1 MTFAPSSRP
10 SRSSV
15 PGWVPD
21 VFVALIK
28 IFVLVNIILGLVSY
42 TVMAERRI
50 SAAIQDR
57 IGPNR
62 VGIPLGGVRI
72 GSFTIPNWN
81 WWGLGQ
87 PLADALKFML
97 KEEFTPA
104 HVNKFYFWL
113 APAMAMVPALLTI
126 CVIPFSST
134 TSITLPFV
142 DYTMKSPG
150 VIADVGIG
158 VLLVFAIASLSVYGI
173 VLAGWSSNSKYPFLG
188 GIRSS
193 AQMISYEVSMGL
205 SVIPIFLV
213 MGNLRLSDVVD
224 YQAANGWTV
233 LPFLAPAWPWDVW
246 KSYVLWIPMLVSF
259 LIFLVAAFAETNRLP
274 FDLPESET
282 ELVGG
287 YHTEYSAMKFALFFL
302 GEYAAMI
309 VASCLMV
316 TLFLGGWSLPSATYM
331 SWQSEWWSLLIYPIV
346 FLVKMCLFIVFFIWI
361 RWTLPRFR
369 YDQLMGLGWKCILP
383 IALGNIALTCIP
395 ARFDRVNTT
404 CNARYC
410 YIWYYPSQIQ
420 TMLFRRI
427 RPDFSDFEFR
437 NLVDLME
444 TYRNVPMSFAD
455 ACLVCMVVYRQQRRR
470 VIPLLALRFSLGV
483 LRRDDEA
490 KLAARFVG
498 LEMGQ

>member
-1 MTFAPSSRP
+1 MTFPLLFADLPADI
-10 SRSSV
+10 

-21 VFVALIK
+21 ILTTLIK
-28 IFVLVNIILGLVSY
+28 IIVVVNVILGLVSY

-62 VGIPLGGVRI
+62 VGMPLGGVSI
-72 GSFTIPNWN
+72 LGLFTMPKWT

-87 PLADALKFML
+87 PLADALKFIF

-104 HVNKFYFWL
+104 NVNKLYFWM
-113 APAMAMVPALLTI
+113 APAMAMVPALITI
-126 CVIPFSST
+126 CVIPFGSSHP
-134 TSITLPFV
+134 ITLPWGYV
-142 DYTMKSPG
+142 MKSPG

-158 VLLVFAIASLSVYGI
+158 VLLIFAIASLGVYGI
-173 VLAGWSSNSKYPFLG
+173 VLAGWASNSKYPFLG

-193 AQMISYEVSMGL
+193 AQMISYEISMGL

-213 MGNLRLSDVVD
+213 MGNLRLSDIVT
-224 YQAANGWTV
+224 YQAEHGWTI
-233 LPFLAPAWPWDVW
+233 LPFLAPWHGQSLV
-246 KSYVLWIPMLVSF
+246 SYVLWIPMLVSF

-316 TLFLGGWSLPSATYM
+316 TLFLGGWSLPIAPYMALQDSA
-331 SWQSEWWSLLIYPIV
+331 WSLLIYPVV
-346 FLVKMCLFIVFFIWI
+346 FLIKMCVFIVFFIWV

-369 YDQLMGLGWKCILP
+369 YDQLMGLGWKYILP
-383 IALGNIALTCIP
+383 IALANIVVTC
-395 ARFDRVNTT
+395 V
-404 CNARYC
+404 
-410 YIWYYPSQIQ
+410 
-420 TMLFRRI
+420 
-427 RPDFSDFEFR
+427 
-437 NLVDLME
+437 
-444 TYRNVPMSFAD
+444 
-455 ACLVCMVVYRQQRRR
+455 
-470 VIPLLALRFSLGV
+470 LLAW
-483 LRRDDEA
+483 
-490 KLAARFVG
+490 VG
-498 LEMGQ
+498 